1 MSISEERGST
11 TLWILALSLLMLMIG
26 GIGLD
31 LWRALADQRALAG
44 MADAAAVAAASG
56 VDVAHYRET
65 GEIRLAEDLATDLGA
80 RLIAAQCSSSGVC
93 LGNGQ
98 ATIRV
103 TGTTAVVEL
112 RRPFQLSLLRLVTP
126 PSGLADPLEVR
137 AVARADAVFRS

>member
-1 MSISEERGST
+1 MSEERGST
-11 TLWILALSLLMLMIG
+11 TLWVLALSLLMLMIG

-56 VDVAHYRET
+56 VDVDHYRET
-65 GEIRLAEDLATDLGA
+65 GEIRLAEDLATDLAA
-80 RLIAAQCSSSGVC
+80 RLIAAQCSSSGAC

-103 TGTTAVVEL
+103 DGTSAVVEL
-112 RRPFQLSLLRLVTP
+112 RRPFRLSLLRLVTP